1 MAFLRFIL
9 PRRHADS
16 GFEDGL
22 FGLAYKLCEDPG
34 VNGEHRRSLRKSLV
48 WLEKHLPTPK
58 RFNRSKSKGY
68 YRRNTRGIAWFR
80 DSAKEYL
87 GRMHE
92 IKMILEAN
100 GHPVTMIR
108 EERVGYIVY
117 EDEFQVVAEPFSET
131 QTGAT

>member
-1 MAFLRFIL
+1 MRTRVLKTGC
-9 PRRHADS
+9 S
-16 GFEDGL
+16 
-22 FGLAYKLCEDPG
+22 
-34 VNGEHRRSLRKSLV
+34 V
-48 WLEKHLPTPK
+48 WRTSFAKTPTLTASTGARYVRAWFEKHPPTPK

-80 DSAKEYL
+80 DNAKEYL

-100 GHPVTMIR
+100 GHQVTMIR